1 MAKEEKVTLSIEES
15 LKKLDEIVNVVEN
28 ETLPLEKSLAIFEE
42 GMNIIKDLEKRLS
55 EAESKL
61 AKIVKDDNT
70 IEDYKD

>member
-1 MAKEEKVTLSIEES
+1 MTEKESLSIEES
-15 LKKLDEIVNVVEN
+15 LKKLDEIVTTVEN

-42 GMNIIKDLEKRLS
+42 GMQIIKDLEKRLS

-70 IEDYKD
+70 TEDYID

>member
-1 MAKEEKVTLSIEES
+1 MAEKESLSIEES
-15 LKKLDEIVNVVEN
+15 LKKLDEIVTTVEN

-42 GMNIIKDLEKRLS
+42 GMKIIKDLEKRLS

-70 IEDYKD
+70 TEDYID

>member
-1 MAKEEKVTLSIEES
+1 MAEKESLSIEES
-15 LKKLDEIVNVVEN
+15 LKKLDEIVTTVEN

-42 GMNIIKDLEKRLS
+42 GMQIIKDLEKRLS

-70 IEDYKD
+70 TEDYID

>member
-1 MAKEEKVTLSIEES
+1 MVEKESLSIEES
-15 LKKLDEIVNVVEN
+15 LKKLDEIVTTVEN

-42 GMNIIKDLEKRLS
+42 GMQIIKDLEKRLS

-70 IEDYKD
+70 TEDYID

>member
-1 MAKEEKVTLSIEES
+1 MAEKESLSIEES
-15 LKKLDEIVNVVEN
+15 LKKLDEIVTTVEN

-42 GMNIIKDLEKRLS
+42 GMQIIKDLEKRLS

-70 IEDYKD
+70 IEDYID